1 MKNASVGLAI
11 AATAALTLSACGGGA
26 ESNKAE
32 AAEAPVQK
40 APSSSLPRGDAAAGE
55 KLANTKM
62 GANNQACVD
71 CHGPHGNQPTSPDR
85 PKIGGQ
91 YRDYI
96 AHALQSYR
104 AGQRTNVMMDGQAK
118 DLSDQQI
125 EDLAEYFGNQDSQ
138 LEDLSGIEK

>member
-1 MKNASVGLAI
+1 MKNASVGLAL
-11 AATAALTLSACGGGA
+11 AVTATLALSACGGA
-26 ESNKAE
+26 PEPNQAE
-32 AAEAPVQK
+32 AAEAPVQT
-40 APSSSLPRGDAAAGE
+40 APSSNLPRGDAAAGE

-71 CHGPHGNQPTSPDR
+71 CHGAHGNQPNAADR

-104 AGQRTNVMMDGQAK
+104 AGQRTNITMVGQAK

-125 EDLAEYFGNQDSQ
+125 EDLAEYFGSQDSQ
-138 LEDLSGIEK
+138 LEDLSRIEK